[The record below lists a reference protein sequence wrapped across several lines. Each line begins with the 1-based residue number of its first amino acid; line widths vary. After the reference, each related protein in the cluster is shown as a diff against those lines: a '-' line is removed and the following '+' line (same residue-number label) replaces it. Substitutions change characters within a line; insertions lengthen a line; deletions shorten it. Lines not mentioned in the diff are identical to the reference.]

1 MQADFNWNASKWETA
16 GFVTFCCISNVR
28 NAIFIIIIIYFFLHN
43 FNSLLSS
50 DKVLFFYWRSHL
62 GKDLREAE
70 RVLVDNEWKRWE
82 TDIFHNNFPE

>member
-1 MQADFNWNASKWETA
+1 MLHKLYIKNPLFLKKKDQVLKDSMQADFNWNASKWETA

-50 DKVLFFYWRSHL
+50 DKVLFFTEGH
-62 GKDLREAE
+62 
-70 RVLVDNEWKRWE
+70 
-82 TDIFHNNFPE
+82 I